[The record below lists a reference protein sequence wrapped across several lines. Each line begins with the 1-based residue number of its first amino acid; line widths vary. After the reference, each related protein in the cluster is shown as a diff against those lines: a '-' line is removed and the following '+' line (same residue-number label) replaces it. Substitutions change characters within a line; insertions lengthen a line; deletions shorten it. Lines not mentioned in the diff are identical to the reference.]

1 MNIKTFITS
10 LLLLFL
16 CSCEQLKDAQTLPKE
31 DNGSSQSLPKEVTS
45 GEDNSTASLKP
56 INDSKEPAEIIT
68 PKPVAVVREDTPILK
83 PENLS
88 SPIQPEFSEE
98 LLSAVSNWNKIPQS
112 VFPLAAV
119 TIKQAVDFSIKDNS
133 GEIIAQSTIPEG
145 SEVVVVG
152 ANRGQLL
159 LAPSKSAKM
168 RGTINMDNT
177 DFKLGVAYLFDLRKR
192 QQKEYQERLER
203 EKMKLSAKANTDKPS
218 PVQTEDLFEDIPIPG
233 DFGHGKFCI
242 CNDCRTQRANMTQD

>member
-45 GEDNSTASLKP
+45 WGYQFNCITQTK
-56 INDSKEPAEIIT
+56 NDSNEPAEIIP
-68 PKPVAVVREDTPILK
+68 PKPVEIVKEFTPILE

-88 SPIQPEFSEE
+88 NSIQPEFSEE

-119 TIKQAVDFSIKDNS
+119 IIKQAVDFSIKDNS

-145 SEVVVVG
+145 SEVVVV
-152 ANRGQLL
+152 
-159 LAPSKSAKM
+159 
-168 RGTINMDNT
+168 
-177 DFKLGVAYLFDLRKR
+177 V
-192 QQKEYQERLER
+192 
-203 EKMKLSAKANTDKPS
+203 
-218 PVQTEDLFEDIPIPG
+218 
-233 DFGHGKFCI
+233 
-242 CNDCRTQRANMTQD
+242 

>member
-1 MNIKTFITS
+1 MYIKTFITS

-16 CSCEQLKDAQTLPKE
+16 CSCEQLKDAQPLTKE
-31 DNGSSQSLPKEVTS
+31 DNGSSQLPAEEATPD
-45 GEDNSTASLKP
+45 DNSSASLLP
-56 INDSKEPAEIIT
+56 VNDKKEPAKIIA
-68 PKPVAVVREDTPILK
+68 PKPVAVVKEDTPTLE
-83 PENLS
+83 PEDVS
-88 SPIQPEFSEE
+88 TPIQPEFSEE

-112 VFPLAAV
+112 VFPLSAV
-119 TIKQAVDFSIKDNS
+119 TIKQTVDFSIKNNS
-133 GEIIAQSTIPEG
+133 GEIIAKSTIPEG

-152 ANRGQLL
+152 ANSKQLL
-159 LAPSKSAKM
+159 IAPSKSAKM

-192 QQKEYQERLER
+192 QQKEYQEHLKR
-203 EKMKLSAKANTDKPS
+203 EKMKLSAKVSTDKPS

-242 CNDCRTQRANMTQD
+242 CNDCRTQRANMAKD

>member
-1 MNIKTFITS
+1 MYIKTFIAS

-16 CSCEQLKDAQTLPKE
+16 CSCEQLKDAQPLAKENNESLQPLPEKVSP
-31 DNGSSQSLPKEVTS
+31 D
-45 GEDNSTASLKP
+45 DNSSVSILPVKEE
-56 INDSKEPAEIIT
+56 KEPAKIIE
-68 PKPVAVVREDTPILK
+68 PKPVAVVNDNSPTLEPEDV
-83 PENLS
+83 S

-119 TIKQAVDFSIKDNS
+119 TIKQAVDFSIKNNS
-133 GEIIAQSTIPEG
+133 GEIIAKSTIPEG
-145 SEVVVVG
+145 SEVVAVG
-152 ANRGQLL
+152 ANRDQLL
-159 LAPSKSAKM
+159 IAPSKSAKM

-192 QQKEYQERLER
+192 QQKEYQEHLKR
-203 EKMKLSAKANTDKPS
+203 EKMKLSAKVSTDKPS
-218 PVQTEDLFEDIPIPG
+218 TVQTEDLFEDIPIPG

-242 CNDCRTQRANMTQD
+242 CNDCRTQRANMTKD